1 MEPRGVHAGSERGE
15 HRTDGEGRSEGV
27 VVSARGERSHAKGE
41 HRMDG
46 VSSRVAQLRLYA
58 LCGVGTENP
67 KLTLNARAQAAVVR
81 IPRPPRASSG
91 RTVYK
96 ALRKLGVRTLSVAVS
111 SYTFTQE

>member
-67 KLTLNARAQAAVVR
+67 KLTLNAARSRSAH
-81 IPRPPRASSG
+81 PPTTASVE
-91 RTVYK
+91 RTD
-96 ALRKLGVRTLSVAVS
+96 GI
-111 SYTFTQE
+111 